1 MPPSAVIM
9 SSPCFNSGRSGSG
22 GEFGAP
28 PRSLASG
35 ISTVLE
41 KLRRSVSA
49 RPMNWRLCVIKFRV
63 GARLAMTDFVR
74 DSRRLSIMRRS
85 LPVRPSGPVKA
96 VASALSSAG
105 EERSEESASSSR
117 SGRSVCFRLS
127 EVSRV
132 NAGPRIKPER
142 DSRWNT
148 PPVPKPFNFS
158 VSRLTA

>member
-22 GEFGAP
+22 GELGSP
-28 PRSLASG
+28 PRSLSSG
-35 ISTVLE
+35 ISTILE

-85 LPVRPSGPVKA
+85 PPVRPSGPVKA

-105 EERSEESASSSR
+105 EERSIEPGSSSR
-117 SGRSVCFRLS
+117 SGRFRLS